1 MTDSVIFDRA
11 AVIGLGHQGGSIA
24 LAARRFGGIGAVTGF
39 DLDPDVRSRA
49 RMLGL
54 VDEMAE
60 TLTEAVA
67 DADLVILCVPVGVM
81 SIVMAEMGPALN
93 AEAVV
98 TDVGSVK
105 APVQRDAEAS
115 LPYPQRFV
123 AGHPVAGTEQ
133 SGPDSA
139 LAELFVGRWTILTPA
154 ETTDTDAVEKVS
166 ALWRR
171 FGARID
177 TMDAAHHDMVL
188 AITSHIP
195 HLIAYNIVG
204 TAAHLE
210 EVTQSEV
217 IKFSAGGFRDFTRI
231 AASDPTM
238 WRDVFLS
245 NREAVLEMLAR
256 FSEDLTALQRMIRF
270 GDGPALFDLFT
281 RTRSI
286 RRGIIE
292 AGQETPAVDFGRVG
306 QRPEDTD

>member
-1 MTDSVIFDRA
+1 MTDSMVFERA
-11 AVIGLGHQGGSIA
+11 AIIGLGHQGGSIA
-24 LAARRFGGIGAVTGF
+24 LAARRFGGIGEVIGF
-39 DLDPDVRSRA
+39 DLDADVRARA
-49 RMLGL
+49 STLGL
-54 VDEMAE
+54 VDEMAD
-60 TLTEAVA
+60 TLAEAVA
-67 DADLVILCVPVGVM
+67 GADLVVLCVPVGVM
-81 SIVMAEMGPALN
+81 AKVMAEMGPAL
-93 AEAVV
+93 ADETVV

-105 APVQRDAEAS
+105 APVLRDAESA
-115 LPYPQRFV
+115 LPRPERFV
-123 AGHPVAGTEQ
+123 AGHPVAGTER

-139 LAELFVGRWTILTPA
+139 LAELYVGRWTILTPA
-154 ETTDTDAVEKVS
+154 ATTDQSAVDRVA
-166 ALWRR
+166 ALWRQ

-177 TMDAAHHDMVL
+177 MMDAAHHDMVL

-231 AASDPTM
+231 AASDPIM
-238 WRDVFLS
+238 WRDVFLA

-270 GDGPALFDLFT
+270 ADGDALFDLFT

-292 AGQETPAVDFGRVG
+292 AGQETPAADFGRIG
-306 QRPEDTD
+306 QRPDDSE